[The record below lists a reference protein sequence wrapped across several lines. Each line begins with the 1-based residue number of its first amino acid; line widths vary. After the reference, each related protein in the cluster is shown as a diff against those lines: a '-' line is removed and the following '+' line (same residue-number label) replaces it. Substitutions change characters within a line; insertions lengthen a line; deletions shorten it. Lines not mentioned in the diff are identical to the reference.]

1 MKATEGPNGVKIYN
15 LSVGKT
21 LPEWLSEKK
30 RRSLAKDEDYRRRIE
45 IIQDFHFNTASQR
58 IRMTRDQQY
67 IIATGE
73 YKPCVKIFDV
83 AEMSLKTERY
93 LDSEIVQFE
102 VSTSGRSS
110 GSERGQRE
118 EQCAATDPALTRTLS
133 KPRATH
139 VLASFNAYV
148 HSLSLSRFSRTTT
161 RRWRS
166 CALTERLSSTPSLE
180 STITRGSPSLAGT
193 CSTTARPATS
203 FLALLETIFTG

>member
-1 MKATEGPNGVKIYN
+1 MTDELNEATLMKATEGPNGVKIYN

-58 IRMTRDQQY
+58 IRMTRDQAY

-102 VSTSGRSS
+102 VLSDDYSKLAFMCADRKVEFHAKFGKYYSTRIPKFGRDMQYHGPSCDLFFGASGNDIYRLNL
-110 GSERGQRE
+110 ERGQFLVRH
-118 EQCAATDPALTRTLS
+118 TPLLGGPLGMRLDLD
-133 KPRATH
+133 
-139 VLASFNAYV
+139 AS
-148 HSLSLSRFSRTTT
+148 
-161 RRWRS
+161 
-166 CALTERLSSTPSLE
+166 
-180 STITRGSPSLAGT
+180 
-193 CSTTARPATS
+193 
-203 FLALLETIFTG
+203 